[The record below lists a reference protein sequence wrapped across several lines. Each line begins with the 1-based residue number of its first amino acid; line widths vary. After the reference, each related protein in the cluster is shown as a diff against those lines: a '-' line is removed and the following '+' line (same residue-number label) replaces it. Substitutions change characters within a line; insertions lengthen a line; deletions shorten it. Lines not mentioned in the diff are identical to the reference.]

1 MAKTL
6 YTAIVFFDYRQEAR
20 KYRNITNID
29 NFTKFAKSLDAVYFN
44 LYEKSTRKFQERI
57 YIKKRA

>member
-6 YTAIVFFDYRQEAR
+6 YTAIVFFDNQEVR

-29 NFTKFAKSLDAVYFN
+29 NFTKFAKSLNAVYFN
-44 LYEKSTRKFQERI
+44 IYQKTTRKFQERI
-57 YIKKRA
+57 YIKKGT